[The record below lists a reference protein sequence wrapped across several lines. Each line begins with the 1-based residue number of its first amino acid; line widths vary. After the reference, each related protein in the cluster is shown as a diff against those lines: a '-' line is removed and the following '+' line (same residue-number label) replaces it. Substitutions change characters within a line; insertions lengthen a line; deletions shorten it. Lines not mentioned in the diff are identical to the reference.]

1 MEDYERPSV
10 LGVGLEE
17 AHQTPADLPVELT
30 QADCT
35 RRAIEM
41 LRVMR
46 FDLLLVALRSS
57 SPPWNFVQAAR
68 RCSPG
73 QKWML
78 VGPDHVS
85 DRDEITA
92 RSLGATSVLA
102 GDLDWD
108 AIAQIACGIRDREL
122 TRRIPVSSGVSSRD
136 DLRVQMDEGAA
147 RSAPVVDPI

>member
-10 LGVGLEE
+10 LGVGLQE

-68 RCSPG
+68 RCWPG

-78 VGPDHVS
+78 VGPDDVS

-108 AIAQIACGIRDREL
+108 AIAQIAGAIREREL
-122 TRRIPVSSGVSSRD
+122 AERQFISTSATPRD
-136 DLRVQMDEGAA
+136 GPRVQIDA
-147 RSAPVVDPI
+147 S